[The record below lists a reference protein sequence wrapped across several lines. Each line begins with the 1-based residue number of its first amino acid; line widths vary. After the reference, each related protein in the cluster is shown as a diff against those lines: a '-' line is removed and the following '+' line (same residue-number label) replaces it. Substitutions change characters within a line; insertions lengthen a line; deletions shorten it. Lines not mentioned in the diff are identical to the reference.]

1 LVTIVN
7 NTIIPKS
14 NDYTLYIFSN
24 KVAHSNSKIKLRFK
38 NINPKITVGIMTMND
53 FKDLKFTW
61 SNTNTNNNVYWMNPE
76 GKQMN
81 ANYTYIAPLNQ
92 GDILISIK
100 KQ

>member
-1 LVTIVN
+1 
-7 NTIIPKS
+7 
-14 NDYTLYIFSN
+14 
-24 KVAHSNSKIKLRFK
+24 
-38 NINPKITVGIMTMND
+38 
-53 FKDLKFTW
+53 
-61 SNTNTNNNVYWMNPE
+61 MNPE